1 MTNSLPAAE
10 AAMMFQPLLIRD
22 VRLRNRIGM
31 SPMCQYSSVDGY
43 ANDWHFVHLGSRAV
57 GGAALVMTEAAA
69 VLPEGRISP
78 QDLGIWSDHHIPMLG
93 RIFHFVEELGAVP
106 AVQLAYAGRK
116 ASTYIPWLGHGNLPA
131 VSYLK
136 PPKYQNG
143 HAFNSD
149 PLTEQ
154 SFVVT
159 VISALQQSPFWGETA
174 VIVTYDDS
182 GGWYDHAV
190 GPIVNHSANLGVT
203 VSPSNPNVGGDN
215 NVADADDSLVPVLPY
230 SASTTP
236 AKPAAITTSGVCG
249 PAPTGAPPGAG
260 RCGYGPRLPFLV
272 ISPWAKENYVDHT
285 LTDQTST
292 LRFIEDN
299 WNLGFIDGSTL
310 PAGQPLGSFSFD
322 QLAGSILD
330 MFDFDDPPN
339 LRPLVLDPI
348 EGTVIGGLD

>member
-1 MTNSLPAAE
+1 
-10 AAMMFQPLLIRD
+10 
-22 VRLRNRIGM
+22 
-31 SPMCQYSSVDGY
+31 
-43 ANDWHFVHLGSRAV
+43 
-57 GGAALVMTEAAA
+57 
-69 VLPEGRISP
+69 
-78 QDLGIWSDHHIPMLG
+78 
-93 RIFHFVEELGAVP
+93 
-106 AVQLAYAGRK
+106 
-116 ASTYIPWLGHGNLPA
+116 
-131 VSYLK
+131 
-136 PPKYQNG
+136 
-143 HAFNSD
+143 
-149 PLTEQ
+149 
-154 SFVVT
+154 VVT